1 MNQKI
6 LFSPVGGTDPISMT
20 NCHDGSL
27 IHICRVYKPDRVI
40 MYMSKEVL
48 ENQQKDDR
56 YRYCLNRLAK
66 MQGREMSYDMIER
79 PELTNVHE
87 FDFFYEEFRTIIKD
101 IYHEMDETD
110 ELLLNVSSGTPAM
123 KSGLLVLQTLG
134 EFPAKIIQVAT
145 PEKKMNEHAHKDYDV
160 ELLWELNEDNQE
172 HFENRCKEIFCPTL
186 SKIKKEEIIKKHIL
200 VYDYTAALDVAETM
214 EASDTAQYIELLRM
228 ASKRALLDMAAVDEC
243 IKKTGYQ
250 CLPVQTS
257 SGRKS
262 FEYALSIDTKL
273 RRAEYADFIRAITPI
288 AVDLFERITKQQCK
302 IDINDYCDQR
312 KKNGHWIRKWS
323 EKKLKGTDVG
333 KVLDEAYKS
342 NGGFHGG
349 DISSIHLNEIIKS
362 FCGNGHL
369 SQLTED
375 VRSVETNV
383 RNLAA
388 HDIVSVTE
396 DSIKALTGF
405 SGEKIMN
412 MIKELFDY
420 TNIRV
425 KKEYWDSYDKMN
437 EEILKRMNL
446 EQE

>member
-1 MNQKI
+1 MCI
-6 LFSPVGGTDPISMT
+6 
-20 NCHDGSL
+20 
-27 IHICRVYKPDRVI
+27 RDR
-40 MYMSKEVL
+40 
-48 ENQQKDDR
+48 
-56 YRYCLNRLAK
+56 
-66 MQGREMSYDMIER
+66 
-79 PELTNVHE
+79 
-87 FDFFYEEFRTIIKD
+87 
-101 IYHEMDETD
+101 
-110 ELLLNVSSGTPAM
+110 
-123 KSGLLVLQTLG
+123 
-134 EFPAKIIQVAT
+134 
-145 PEKKMNEHAHKDYDV
+145 
-160 ELLWELNEDNQE
+160 
-172 HFENRCKEIFCPTL
+172 
-186 SKIKKEEIIKKHIL
+186 
-200 VYDYTAALDVAETM
+200 
-214 EASDTAQYIELLRM
+214 
-228 ASKRALLDMAAVDEC
+228 
-243 IKKTGYQ
+243 
-250 CLPVQTS
+250 
-257 SGRKS
+257 
-262 FEYALSIDTKL
+262 
-273 RRAEYADFIRAITPI
+273 
-288 AVDLFERITKQQCK
+288 CK
-302 IDINDYCDQR
+302 IDINDYCDQW

-388 HDIVSVTE
+388 HDIVSVTG

-446 EQE
+446 EQEYR